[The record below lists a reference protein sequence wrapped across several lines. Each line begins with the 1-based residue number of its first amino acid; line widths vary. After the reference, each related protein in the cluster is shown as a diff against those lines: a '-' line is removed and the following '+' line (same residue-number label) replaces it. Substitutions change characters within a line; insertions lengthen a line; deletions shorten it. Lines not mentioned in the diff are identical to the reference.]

1 MPEHNEWTEDY
12 CVLNHDGS
20 RRQCDN
26 VLELIDCCGNPKE
39 LGLKGS
45 DHWIPH
51 VCIKPKPWTLT
62 PSSLKESVF
71 KTVIRHIVKHDEK
84 GETSPFAM
92 LIYDLPAN
100 LRRDFWCFGW
110 DYRQV
115 RWILLSRGA
124 QTSAP
129 SSFFNFNDDVD
140 DNVDVNDDD
149 DGDDVVP
156 ASPPGFNPVPLKDMS
171 MHAIVDHF
179 KRMTEQEKINL
190 ISSPV
195 AKGIFQLPTALKRE
209 LWDFG
214 WKERE
219 IRWIYMTKG
228 DRATSLSPPL
238 KNEASET
245 SDYRKRLNQFKPHRR
260 FISLVNFEL

>member
-26 VLELIDCCGNPKE
+26 VLELIDCCGNAKE

-45 DHWIPH
+45 GHWIPH
-51 VCIKPKPWTLT
+51 VCIKPKPWNFT

-140 DNVDVNDDD
+140 DNIDVNDDD

-179 KRMTEQEKINL
+179 KRMTEQEKLNL

-219 IRWIYMTKG
+219 IRWIFLTKG
-228 DRATSLSPPL
+228 DRATSLSPRL
-238 KNEASET
+238 KTEASET
-245 SDYRKRLNQFKPHRR
+245 TDYIKMLYRQLLTEKG
-260 FISLVNFEL
+260 FIGDC